1 MAAPAK
7 KKFPGIFVV
16 IAVTFV
22 VYLSIVTWII
32 MVHYKKS
39 PSATPPT
46 ASKVTVPK
54 Q

>member
-1 MAAPAK
+1 MAVPAK

-39 PSATPPT
+39 PSAALPT
-46 ASKVTVPK
+46 DNKVIVPK
-54 Q
+54 